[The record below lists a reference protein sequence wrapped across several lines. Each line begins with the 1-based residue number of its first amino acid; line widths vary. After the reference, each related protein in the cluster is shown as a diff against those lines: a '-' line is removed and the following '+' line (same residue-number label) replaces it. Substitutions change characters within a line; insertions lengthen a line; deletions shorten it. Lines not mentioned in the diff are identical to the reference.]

1 MLLPLPTPTTDGHHQ
16 QGTSS
21 QSRQGSRA
29 GSRLSSISYTS
40 PTRSPTK
47 NQTSPRSIFGPFLKR
62 DTLRGLTSPISLR
75 LLGSATRLAG
85 DSSEC
90 SDTESYGED
99 GRKIEGRE
107 WWRGDQR
114 ERDGRTAEGQRVE
127 RSYDDRTMIDWAYED
142 RKERARLQQ
151 LDRLPGLRGILAR
164 LVNLTWPWVG
174 VVLVGSIVGLV
185 AGTLDTLALWLSDLR
200 DGKCDYAFYLN
211 KNACCSGLE
220 PHEVCYEWKT
230 WPQVFKISSAPMASF
245 SHYLA
250 YIISSVTFAGVV
262 AFLVKA
268 FAPFAFHTGIPEIK
282 VILSGYTF
290 QHYLSAW
297 TLVIKAIGLAFAV
310 GSGLS
315 LGKEGPLVHV
325 ACCVANFVLQNFK
338 VFRTNEARKREMLS
352 AAAASG
358 VSVAFGA
365 PLGGVLFVL
374 EELSLSSLP
383 QPTLW
388 RSFVCAIVATMTL
401 QSFDPFNSSKLVL
414 FQVQSV
420 GQVWRTFE
428 LIPWVFVGLCGG
440 LFGAI
445 FIRANIEYAK
455 IRRSSGLADHPI
467 KEVLAVAGFTALVS
481 YLLLITRL
489 PTSQL
494 VEALFQEC
502 SANVLDVFSFCDST
516 QVFSTV
522 SLLLIASIAKAVVT
536 SITFGIQ
543 VPSGI
548 FLPAISIGACFGRA
562 IGMIMHSWQQ
572 AYPRFWLFGSCPPEG
587 TCISPQVYAVIG
599 AASAVGGLTRMTVSL
614 VVIIF
619 ELTGAVELVLQIMM
633 AVMISKFTADYFST
647 DGIYEAWI
655 HFRGYPYLSPK
666 EDFQPEGV
674 TASQV
679 MVKELVTL
687 SAQGQTLASL
697 EEVVDQ
703 YEFNGFPIVLDF
715 QNNLLLG
722 YVPSNE
728 LRFALAQARLR
739 PEYEGT
745 TPCEFFTSIPTSQV
759 HRLPKLHKYNKKSP
773 SHSVHQNRHRDPLT
787 APLNPKN
794 HSANRPTFDQLSS
807 EDKAPSGGTS
817 LPPEHEF
824 IDLNKWVDEAPLT
837 LEPETPIE
845 IVLQFFQKLGLRN
858 MLFTSHGSL
867 AGILTVKVKLFP
879 LSTHRPV
886 FYVFCL
892 VDVERKY

>member
-1 MLLPLPTPTTDGHHQ
+1 MTFSRHEPRTPPTAEAMDSQP
-16 QGTSS
+16 SS
-21 QSRQGSRA
+21 SRSRGSP
-29 GSRLSSISYTS
+29 SRSPVSSISFS
-40 PTRSPTK
+40 PLLQSPAK
-47 NQTSPRSIFGPFLKR
+47 NQPSPSKIFGPFLKK
-62 DTLRGLTSPISLR
+62 DTFRALTSPISLR
-75 LLGSATRLAG
+75 LLGSSTRLDTREG
-85 DSSEC
+85 SE
-90 SDTESYGED
+90 SDYYGMGRRID
-99 GRKIEGRE
+99 GE
-107 WWRGDQR
+107 WWRG
-114 ERDGRTAEGQRVE
+114 ERQPADRPAEGQRVE

-142 RKERARLQQ
+142 RKERARLRK
-151 LDRLPGLRGILAR
+151 LNRLPGLRGILAR
-164 LVNLTWPWVG
+164 LVNLAWPWVG
-174 VVLVGSIVGLV
+174 VILVGVVVGLV
-185 AGTLDTLALWLSDLR
+185 AGSLDTLALWLSDLR

-211 KNACCSGLE
+211 KGACCSGLE
-220 PHEVCYEWKT
+220 PHEICYEWKT
-230 WPQVFKISSAPMASF
+230 WPQVFKITSTPVASF
-245 SHYLA
+245 CHYLA
-250 YIISSVTFAGVV
+250 YIITSITFAGIV

-297 TLVIKAIGLAFAV
+297 TLVIKGIGLAFAV

-374 EELSLSSLP
+374 EELSLASLP

-401 QSFDPFNSSKLVL
+401 QSFDPFNSGKLVL

-455 IRRSSGLADHPI
+455 IRRSSGLVNHPI
-467 KEVLAVAGFTALVS
+467 KEVLAVAGFTALIS
-481 YLLLITRL
+481 YLLQITRL

-502 SANVLDVFSFCDST
+502 SANNVDVFSFCDT
-516 QVFSTV
+516 TKVFSMV
-522 SLLLIASIAKAVVT
+522 LLLLIASVAKAVIT

-562 IGMIMHSWQQ
+562 TGMIMHSWQQ

-666 EDFQPEGV
+666 EDFRPEGV

-687 SAQGQTLASL
+687 TAQGWTLDSL
-697 EEVVDQ
+697 EEIVQ
-703 YEFNGFPIVLDF
+703 KYEFNGFPIVSDF
-715 QNNLLLG
+715 KSNHLLG

-728 LRFALAQARLR
+728 LRFALVQARLK

-745 TPCEFFTSIPTSQV
+745 TRCEFFTSQPTSV
-759 HRLPKLHKYNKKSP
+759 YHEGHRVPKSRLLGKSTSYSPQSKSP
-773 SHSVHQNRHRDPLT
+773 RDPST
-787 APLNPKN
+787 QSPA
-794 HSANRPTFDQLSS
+794 R
-807 EDKAPSGGTS
+807 EDGEHTRASVPHG
-817 LPPEHEF
+817 HEF

-845 IVLQFFQKLGLRN
+845 IVLQFFQR
-858 MLFTSHGSL
+858 
-867 AGILTVKVKLFP
+867 
-879 LSTHRPV
+879 
-886 FYVFCL
+886 L
-892 VDVERKY
+892 VRLPYP

>member
-1 MLLPLPTPTTDGHHQ
+1 MDNH
-16 QGTSS
+16 
-21 QSRQGSRA
+21 QGSSTPSRRGTHSSRS
-29 GSRLSSISYTS
+29 GSPVSSISYNSAVRT
-40 PTRSPTK
+40 PTK
-47 NQTSPRSIFGPFLKR
+47 NQGSGSRLFSPFRKK
-62 DTLRGLTSPISLR
+62 DTLRGLSSPISLR
-75 LLGSATRLAG
+75 LLGSSAAL
-85 DSSEC
+85 DV
-90 SDTESYGED
+90 GEGPKRDEFWAD
-99 GRKIEGRE
+99 GQ
-107 WWRGDQR
+107 WWRGG
-114 ERDGRTAEGQRVE
+114 RDGRPAEGQRVE
-127 RSYDDRTMIDWAYED
+127 RSYADRTMIDWAYED
-142 RKERARLQQ
+142 RKERNRLQK

-164 LVNLTWPWVG
+164 LVNLTWPWIG
-174 VVLVGSIVGLV
+174 VILVGAIVGLV
-185 AGTLDTLALWLSDLR
+185 AGSLDTLALWLSDLR
-200 DGKCDYAFYLN
+200 DGNCDYAFYLN

-220 PHEVCYEWKT
+220 PHEICYEWKT
-230 WPQVFKISSAPMASF
+230 WPQVFKISSAPIASF

-250 YIISSVTFAGVV
+250 YITSSVMFAGVV
-262 AFLVKA
+262 AFLVKS

-325 ACCVANFVLQNFK
+325 ACCVANLVLQNFK

-374 EELSLSSLP
+374 EELSLASLP

-388 RSFVCAIVATMTL
+388 RAFVCAIVATMTL
-401 QSFDPFNSSKLVL
+401 QSFDPFNSGKLVL

-440 LFGAI
+440 LFGAT

-502 SANVLDVFSFCDST
+502 GASNLDVFSFCDSN

-522 SLLLIASIAKAVVT
+522 ILLLIASVAKAVIT
-536 SITFGIQ
+536 SMTFGIQ

-562 IGMIMHSWQQ
+562 IGMVMHSWQQ

-679 MVKELVTL
+679 MVKELVSLT
-687 SAQGQTLASL
+687 AQGWTLDSL
-697 EEVVDQ
+697 EEVVQ
-703 YEFNGFPIVLDF
+703 KYEFNGFPIVSDF
-715 QNNLLLG
+715 KNNLLLG

-739 PEYEGT
+739 PEYEGST
-745 TPCEFFTSIPTSQV
+745 RCEFFTSRPASQD
-759 HRLPKLHKYNKKSP
+759 HQLAKSRKQEKSP
-773 SHSVHQNRHRDPLT
+773 GSSDHQKRDRDPVTALSSAKDSHSESR
-787 APLNPKN
+787 
-794 HSANRPTFDQLSS
+794 STFDQLSGENNDVS
-807 EDKAPSGGTS
+807 ARSSG
-817 LPPEHEF
+817 PPGYGF

-845 IVLQFFQKLGLRN
+845 IVLQFFQRLGLRN

-867 AGILTVKVKLFP
+867 AGILTIKDLHKYIRAP
-879 LSTHRPV
+879 YYSS
-886 FYVFCL
+886 
-892 VDVERKY
+892 VDRAHNS

>member
-1 MLLPLPTPTTDGHHQ
+1 MDTHQ
-16 QGTSS
+16 GSS
-21 QSRQGSRA
+21 TQSRRGTQSSRSGSPV
-29 GSRLSSISYTS
+29 SSISYT
-40 PTRSPTK
+40 PPVRSPTK
-47 NQTSPRSIFGPFLKR
+47 NQGSRIFGPFLKK
-62 DTLRGLTSPISLR
+62 DPLRGLSSPISLR
-75 LLGSATRLAG
+75 LLGSSTALDAGEGSTR
-85 DSSEC
+85 EQ
-90 SDTESYGED
+90 YGED
-99 GRKIEGRE
+99 GQ
-107 WWRGDQR
+107 WWRGQR
-114 ERDGRTAEGQRVE
+114 DRRPAEGQRVE
-127 RSYDDRTMIDWAYED
+127 RSYADRTMIDWAYED
-142 RKERARLQQ
+142 RKERSRLQR
-151 LDRLPGLRGILAR
+151 LDQLPGLRGILAR
-164 LVNLTWPWVG
+164 LVNLTWPWIG
-174 VVLVGSIVGLV
+174 VVLVGAIVGLV
-185 AGTLDTLALWLSDLR
+185 AGSLDTLALWLSDLR

-220 PHEVCYEWKT
+220 PHEICYEWKT
-230 WPQVFKISSAPMASF
+230 WPQVFQISSAPIASF

-297 TLVIKAIGLAFAV
+297 TLLIKAIGLAFAV

-325 ACCVANFVLQNFK
+325 ACCVANLVLHNFK

-374 EELSLSSLP
+374 EELSLASLP

-401 QSFDPFNSSKLVL
+401 QSFDPFNSGKLVL

-428 LIPWVFVGLCGG
+428 LIPWVFVGVCGG
-440 LFGAI
+440 LFGAT
-445 FIRANIEYAK
+445 FIRANIECAK

-489 PTSQL
+489 PTSKL

-502 SANVLDVFSFCDST
+502 SASNLDVFSFCDPS

-522 SLLLIASIAKAVVT
+522 VLLLIAAVAKAVVT

-562 IGMIMHSWQQ
+562 IGMIIHSWQQ
-572 AYPRFWLFGSCPPEG
+572 AYPRFWLFGSCPAEG

-655 HFRGYPYLSPK
+655 HFRAYPYLSPK
-666 EDFQPEGV
+666 EDFQPDGV

-679 MVKELVTL
+679 MVKELVSL
-687 SAQGQTLASL
+687 SGQGWTVDSL
-697 EEVVDQ
+697 EEVVRK
-703 YEFNGFPIVLDF
+703 YEFNGFPIVSDHK
-715 QNNLLLG
+715 NNLLLG

-728 LRFALAQARLR
+728 LRFALAQARMR
-739 PEYEGT
+739 PECNGST
-745 TPCEFFTSIPTSQV
+745 RCEFFTSRPASHEHQLAKS
-759 HRLPKLHKYNKKSP
+759 RQGEKSP
-773 SHSVHQNRHRDPLT
+773 ASSGRQNSHQDLSKTCLSTRK
-787 APLNPKN
+787 LN
-794 HSANRPTFDQLSS
+794 SASRSTFDRLSD
-807 EDKAPSGGTS
+807 EDDELNGRSSG
-817 LPPEHEF
+817 F

-845 IVLQFFQKLGLRN
+845 IVLQFFQRLGLRN

-867 AGILTVKVKLFP
+867 AGILTIKDLHKYIRAPYYSSLD
-879 LSTHRPV
+879 RARKD
-886 FYVFCL
+886 
-892 VDVERKY
+892 VD

>member
-1 MLLPLPTPTTDGHHQ
+1 MSRRTPG
-16 QGTSS
+16 G
-21 QSRQGSRA
+21 
-29 GSRLSSISYTS
+29 
-40 PTRSPTK
+40 
-47 NQTSPRSIFGPFLKR
+47 
-62 DTLRGLTSPISLR
+62 
-75 LLGSATRLAG
+75 
-85 DSSEC
+85 
-90 SDTESYGED
+90 
-99 GRKIEGRE
+99 E
-107 WWRGDQR
+107 WWRGDRQPT
-114 ERDGRTAEGQRVE
+114 GRPAEGERVE
-127 RSYDDRTMIDWAYED
+127 RSYADRTMIDWAYED

-151 LDRLPGLRGILAR
+151 LDRLPGLRGIIAR
-164 LVNLTWPWVG
+164 LTDLTWPWIG
-174 VVLVGSIVGLV
+174 VILVGAIVGLV
-185 AGTLDTLALWLSDLR
+185 AGSLDTLALWLSDLR
-200 DGKCDYAFYLN
+200 DGTCDYAFYLN
-211 KNACCSGLE
+211 KRACCSGLE
-220 PHEVCYEWKT
+220 PHEICYEWKT
-230 WPQVFKISSAPMASF
+230 WPQVFNIRSTRIASF
-245 SHYLA
+245 CHYLA
-250 YIISSVTFAGVV
+250 YIISSVTFAGMV
-262 AFLVKA
+262 ALLVKA

-297 TLVIKAIGLAFAV
+297 TLVIKGIGLAFAV

-325 ACCVANFVLQNFK
+325 ACCVANFVLHNFK

-352 AAAASG
+352 AAAAAG

-374 EELSLSSLP
+374 EELSLASLP

-401 QSFDPFNSSKLVL
+401 QSFDPFNSGKLVL

-440 LFGAI
+440 IFGAT

-455 IRRSSGLADHPI
+455 IRRSSGLVNHPI
-467 KEVLAVAGFTALVS
+467 EEVLVVAGLTALIS

-502 SANVLDVFSFCDST
+502 SASNVDVFSFCDST
-516 QVFSTV
+516 KVLSTV
-522 SLLLIASIAKAVVT
+522 VLLLIASIAKAVIT

-572 AYPRFWLFGSCPPEG
+572 AYPRSWLFGSCPPEG
-587 TCISPQVYAVIG
+587 TCIAPQVYAVIG

-679 MVKELVTL
+679 MVKELVSLT
-687 SAQGQTLASL
+687 AQGWTLDSL
-697 EEVVDQ
+697 EEVAQ
-703 YEFNGFPIVLDF
+703 KYEFNGFPIVLDLKS
-715 QNNLLLG
+715 NHLLG
-722 YVPSNE
+722 YVPCNE

-739 PEYEGT
+739 PEYQGST
-745 TPCEFFTSIPTSQV
+745 RCEFFTSRSTSYDYEDN
-759 HRLPKLHKYNKKSP
+759 HELKARLDTKSSSSPLRSNQHLDP
-773 SHSVHQNRHRDPLT
+773 STVPVTTKAHLT
-787 APLNPKN
+787 SRSTLGP
-794 HSANRPTFDQLSS
+794 LSS
-807 EDKAPSGGTS
+807 GEEELDQIAGPAAQG
-817 LPPEHEF
+817 F

-845 IVLQFFQKLGLRN
+845 IVLQFFQRLGLRN

-867 AGILTVKVKLFP
+867 AGILTIKDLHKYIRAPYYV
-879 LSTHRPV
+879 STQDR
-886 FYVFCL
+886 
-892 VDVERKY
+892 ERSN